1 MRMSRYAC
9 CRHGDQPAP
18 WPEWVPAG
26 QRRRQDPLTRQACA
40 AVTQLLGSSERL
52 PAATA
57 VVVSTSY
64 GAVDSTWRFVSGI
77 AGFGDAGASPTPF
90 TTSVHNSCAGA
101 LGELLGLHGPA
112 TTLSQ
117 GSTGG
122 IAALRWAML
131 MLEAGRAPAVLV
143 VAADR
148 HNPWSQGMVTALSG
162 SRWPVSDGAAAAL
175 IEPGPGP
182 GRELRLGRHAA
193 QAVLDGGAQ
202 LPEDELQLAARAA
215 GMARLVAP
223 ELLAGWWPCCLL
235 AALPWRQEG
244 ALQLREIE
252 AGLCCE
258 AWLGPLQG
266 EQPEPP
272 AAASGTA
279 PNRP

>member
-1 MRMSRYAC
+1 MRMSRFAALQ
-9 CRHGDQPAP
+9 RAPEPPP

-26 QRRRQDPLTRQACA
+26 QRRRQDPLTRQASA
-40 AVTQLLGSSERL
+40 AVAGLLVPGERL
-52 PAATA
+52 PPGTA

-77 AGFGDAGASPTPF
+77 GEFGDAGASPTPF

-122 IAALRWAML
+122 IAALRWAAL
-131 MLEAGRAPAVLV
+131 MLAAGRAPAVLV

-148 HNPWSQGMVTALSG
+148 HNQWSSDMVTALSG
-162 SRWPVSDGAAAAL
+162 SRWPVSDGAAVAL
-175 IEPGPGP
+175 IEAGAGT
-182 GRELRLGRHAA
+182 GRELRLGCHPAPR
-193 QAVLDGGAQ
+193 VLDGGAQ
-202 LPEDELQLAARAA
+202 LAGDEELLAGRAA
-215 GMARLVAP
+215 GLARLVAP
-223 ELLAGWWPCCLL
+223 ELLAGWWPCCML

-244 ALQLREIE
+244 ALQLREAE

-258 AWLGPLQG
+258 AWLGPLND
-266 EQPEPP
+266 PESAGPLAACGALPIPP
-272 AAASGTA
+272 
-279 PNRP
+279 